1 MLLNINTQVIKYKFS
16 FKVTDGFLKI
26 INTSLSRNYYFLANG
41 NDRVLLPT
49 KKTEC
54 VYIVDKKMVRR
65 KKNHWNTNEMN
76 LCKLQLNMPHNIY
89 ILGQNCAMMAK
100 VSITYRS

>member
-49 KKTEC
+49 KKLS
-54 VYIVDKKMVRR
+54 VYILLIKKWLEEKR
-65 KKNHWNTNEMN
+65 
-76 LCKLQLNMPHNIY
+76 
-89 ILGQNCAMMAK
+89 
-100 VSITYRS
+100 ITGIQMR